1 MTTER
6 KIRVLMAKPW
16 IDGHWRGLIVVT
28 QALRNA
34 GMEVVYGG
42 NLTPEQI
49 AEIAVQEDVNVIGL
63 SFLVDTYMVL
73 APKIIEE
80 LRRKGKEDVLLL
92 LGGIIFKE
100 DIPALKEMGVAEV
113 FGPGSD
119 LEEMVEFVRQHAPA

>member
-1 MTTER
+1 MPTER

-16 IDGHWRGLIVVT
+16 VDGHWRGLIVVT
-28 QALRNA
+28 QALRDA
-34 GMEVVYGG
+34 GMEVIYGG

-73 APKIIEE
+73 VPKVIEE
-80 LRRKGKEDVLLL
+80 LKRKGKEDVLLI
-92 LGGIIFKE
+92 LGGIIFE
-100 DIPALKEMGVAEV
+100 DDIAALKEMGVAEI

-119 LEEMVEFVRQHAPA
+119 LEEIVKFVRQHAPV